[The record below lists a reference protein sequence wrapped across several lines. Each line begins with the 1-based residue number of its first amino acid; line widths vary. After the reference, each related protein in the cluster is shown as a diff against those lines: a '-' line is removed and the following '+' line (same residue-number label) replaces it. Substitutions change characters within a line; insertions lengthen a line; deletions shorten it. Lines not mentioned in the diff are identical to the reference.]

1 MDKIKSEEKSNQIFL
16 KFDKLKN
23 IKNEELNELY
33 KKLYAKTDI
42 ELNDL
47 PYKDALKYDNRT
59 FFDFY
64 FSLLKCNHLL
74 LFSFLPKF
82 DFNSR
87 IIKIYLFF
95 FIFASFFFV
104 NALFFIDETMGKI
117 NIDRG
122 TFNFLYNLPQIIYS
136 SIISQVINEFIRF
149 LELTENSFIKYRN
162 IHEKEKILKSGSKL
176 IRIFKIKFVIFFIS
190 NFILLGGF
198 VFIFLVLVLYIII
211 LKYIL

>member
-1 MDKIKSEEKSNQIFL
+1 
-16 KFDKLKN
+16 
-23 IKNEELNELY
+23 
-33 KKLYAKTDI
+33 
-42 ELNDL
+42 
-47 PYKDALKYDNRT
+47 
-59 FFDFY
+59 
-64 FSLLKCNHLL
+64 
-74 LFSFLPKF
+74 
-82 DFNSR
+82 
-87 IIKIYLFF
+87 
-95 FIFASFFFV
+95 
-104 NALFFIDETMGKI
+104 MGKI

-149 LELTENSFIKYRN
+149 LALTENSFIKYRN